1 MCCYSNVAFRVYRP
15 KGCIFVAT
23 AKKPTTS
30 KRTKTKD
37 VVEDAVV
44 LDEPGKDEKTTDT
57 TNDDAPVKE
66 KRKSAFMP
74 LILGGVLSGAVGFG
88 AATYYFMTQPS
99 IEAQELVKV
108 RAVLEGHKARLDGAD
123 EIIGGLHAGLEG
135 RAAAAETA
143 DGLAQSVERDE
154 ALAVQFGAV
163 TAAIAEFDARLIT
176 LEKRPLAE
184 AGGITGDAA
193 KAYERELRTMR
204 DLLEVQRSDIEKL
217 AAEATARIE
226 GVAEQAATAEEAAT
240 ATAKVTAVKVAISQL
255 QSALDNGGAFE
266 AAVANLSAVGVDV
279 PAVLAEAAKGGV
291 PTLANLQE
299 TYPVAAR
306 AALAVSVKAT
316 TGDGALDKIGS
327 FFRSQVGARS
337 LEPREGDDPD
347 AVLSRSEAA
356 LGAGDIAGTI
366 ALIGALP
373 DVGQAMMTD
382 WVNGANTR
390 MQALDA
396 VRELADGLNGN

>member
-1 MCCYSNVAFRVYRP
+1 M
-15 KGCIFVAT
+15 AT

-37 VVEDAVV
+37 VVEDTVV
-44 LDEPGKDEKTTDT
+44 LDEPEKDEKTTDT

-88 AATYYFMTQPS
+88 AATYYFTTQPS
-99 IEAQELVKV
+99 EEAQELAKV
-108 RAVLEGHKARLDGAD
+108 RAVLEDHKARLDGAD
-123 EIIGGLHAGLEG
+123 ETIGGLHAGLEG
-135 RAAAAETA
+135 RAAAAA
-143 DGLAQSVERDE
+143 DGFAQSVERDE
-154 ALAVQFGAV
+154 ALALQFGAV

-226 GVAEQAATAEEAAT
+226 GVAAQAATSEEAAT
-240 ATAKVTAVKVAISQL
+240 AMAKVTAVKVAISQL

-266 AAVANLSAVGVDV
+266 AAVANLTGIGVDV
-279 PAVLAEAAKGGV
+279 PAVLAGAAKGGV
-291 PTLANLQE
+291 PTLADLQE
-299 TYPVAAR
+299 SYPAAAR

-316 TGDGALDKIGS
+316 TGDGAMGKIGS

-373 DVGQAMMTD
+373 DVGQTMMTD